1 MMIKLAII
9 ALVAGALLDRYKV
22 MILAPTIVFSVLLA
36 AGVGALLAYS
46 LWSIFVMVVVLVV
59 AVQVGYLARIAV
71 RAVAERFQPKVER
84 MRLAKAIEREQAEHE
99 AA

>member
-1 MMIKLAII
+1 M
-9 ALVAGALLDRYKV
+9 VAGSLLDRYKV

-36 AGVGALLAYS
+36 AGVGAVLAYS

-59 AVQVGYLARIAV
+59 AVQLGYLARIAV
-71 RAVAERFQPKVER
+71 RGVAERFQPKVER
-84 MRLAKAIEREQAEHE
+84 TRLAKAIEREREQAEHE